1 MADKSA
7 FDILYD
13 RLSER
18 GMQPERHI
26 SERNFIV
33 PGKDRLSNTK
43 YIVAK
48 NKSLYFC
55 AYDSYGT
62 SAYSSR
68 TFTGIFSAINL
79 PADTNCHIYKKDWV
93 DLILRKHKRKSGIKF
108 IDDKLTITSAD
119 HWTPAILLTPPDV
132 TLFLEIN
139 KRIAPLKITIQHD
152 YLSIIDELKDKT
164 ILGIET
170 DLWIYNDPDLDY
182 LINSGGQLIENMTN
196 ACV

>member
-7 FDILYD
+7 FDILFD

-93 DLILRKHKRKSGIKF
+93 DLIFRRNKRKSGINF
-108 IDDKLTITSAD
+108 IDENLTITSAD
-119 HWTPAILLTPPDV
+119 NWTPALLLGPRDV
-132 TLFLEIN
+132 ILFLEIN
-139 KRIAPLKITIQHD
+139 KRITPLKILIQHD
-152 YLSIIDELKDKT
+152 YLSIIEELKDKT

-170 DLWIYNDPDLDY
+170 DMWIYDNKDLDA
-182 LINSGGQLIENMTN
+182 LINSGGQLIENMLN